1 MCMQILW
8 ILLIGLVV
16 GWLAGV
22 LMRGRGYGIVA
33 DIVIG
38 IVGSWLGSWIGGLLG
53 IQATTGVGTFLMSLV
68 GAIIL
73 IAIVKAIHKTA

>member
-1 MCMQILW
+1 MHLLW

-22 LMRGRGYGIVA
+22 LMRGRGYGVLA

-38 IVGSWLGSWIGGLLG
+38 IVGSWIGSWIGGLLG
-53 IQATTGVGTFLMSLV
+53 IQATTGIGSFLMALV
-68 GAIIL
+68 GALAL
-73 IAIVKAIHKTA
+73 IAIVKAIHKSA